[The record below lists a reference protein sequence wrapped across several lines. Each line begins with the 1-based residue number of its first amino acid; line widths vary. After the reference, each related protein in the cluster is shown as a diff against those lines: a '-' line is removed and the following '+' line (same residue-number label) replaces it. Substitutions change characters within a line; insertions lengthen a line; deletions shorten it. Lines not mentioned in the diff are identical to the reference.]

1 MKQPKKS
8 ETLEVRLSHPDKV
21 ALQNKAANEGRTVSD
36 VVRGLISSYL
46 SQTEPRSHPLKL
58 TELLMTLKSK
68 PKSVLATLAVF
79 PLLATP
85 FLLPT
90 AANAG
95 DISLTLESEF
105 IEPVVEMA
113 SDGNRVRR
121 SRTEIHIAEGQFFSL
136 PVAASPSNDPNA
148 HLYMSLRVSESDN
161 HIVIIEISICEKT
174 NDSEIPANVAQVVT
188 TDTCVGEKLIA
199 NPKISAKYGET
210 AEFRMETEYPSP
222 ETANKVPLHEIINGK
237 PAKFHFDSDKRRV
250 FKLKASPKKV

>member
-1 MKQPKKS
+1 MKSPKKS
-8 ETLEVRLSHPDKV
+8 ETLEVRMSHPDKV
-21 ALQNKAANEGRTVSD
+21 ALQDKAAREGRTVSH

-46 SQTEPRSHPLKL
+46 AKSEPRSHTHF
-58 TELLMTLKSK
+58 TELLMTLKRK
-68 PKSVLATLAVF
+68 PKSVLATIAIL

-85 FLLPT
+85 LLLPT

-105 IEPVVEMA
+105 TEPED
-113 SDGNRVRR
+113 SHGEGGKRVRR
-121 SRTEIHIAEGQFFSL
+121 MKTEIEIDENQFFSM
-136 PVAASPSNDPNA
+136 PVMMSPSGDPSANL
-148 HLYMSLRVSESDN
+148 HMSFRLSEEDN
-161 HIVIIEISICEKT
+161 QIVTIEISICEIVGPLRNSAKQGKVLL
-174 NDSEIPANVAQVVT
+174 I
-188 TDTCVGEKLIA
+188 DTCVGEKLIA

-222 ETANKVPLHEIINGK
+222 ETVNKVPLHEIINGE